1 MEPGDSPDGEAT
13 PEDVRQA
20 IGALSK
26 EDLYRLFKYA
36 RYCLPGTGYVDPMEL
51 IGEAV
56 ARTMAGAYGGKERH
70 WPKVRVPFYTYLK
83 NTIRSLVSEAR
94 ESEEQS
100 KTLQL
105 EAITPTGTST
115 EEFLGHLQHCHP
127 DALTLELARER
138 QDEAIVDLAKIEAS
152 FSGDDE
158 VLWII
163 EGMKDGLAA
172 TEIREMTRMT
182 QIEYETARRRF
193 RRGLDKLFPE
203 KRIK

>member
-1 MEPGDSPDGEAT
+1 MVPGDSPDGEAT

-20 IGALSK
+20 IGTLSE
-26 EDLYRLFKYA
+26 EDLYRLLKYA
-36 RYCLPGTGYVDPMEL
+36 RYCLPGTGYEDPMEL

-56 ARTMAGAYGGKERH
+56 SRTMAGATGGKERH
-70 WPKVRVPFYTYLK
+70 WPKLRVPFFTYLR

-94 ESEEQS
+94 ESEEQC

-115 EEFLGHLQHCHP
+115 EEFLGHLQHHHP

-138 QDEAIVDLAKIEAS
+138 QDQAKADLAKIDS
-152 FSGDDE
+152 YFSGDDE
-158 VLWII
+158 VFWII
-163 EGMKDGLAA
+163 EGQKDGLTAA
-172 TEIREMTRMT
+172 EIREMAKMSQT
-182 QIEYETARRRF
+182 EYETARRRF

-203 KRIK
+203 KRKQ